1 MPFFGLIPWRS
12 LAVLGV
18 FLLGVWLGYR
28 WHVGV
33 AAKAQIEAL
42 AVAEQSRQAIQS
54 MADQRAIGHAQ
65 QVRTLNQQLGA
76 AHARIS
82 QLSQR
87 DCLDP
92 GTVGLLNAI
101 GTTVPTPPSQSQ
113 DSAPAAPSYS
123 GHGLNF
129 STARDLASQIAV
141 CRTAH
146 AELAD
151 QLNAILDIEDAKHSK
166 PSN

>member
-12 LAVLGV
+12 MAVLGV
-18 FLLGVWLGYR
+18 FLLGVWLGYT
-28 WHVGV
+28 WHVGI
-33 AAKAQIEAL
+33 AAKAEIDAMAASEK
-42 AVAEQSRQAIQS
+42 SRQVIQD
-54 MADQRAIGHAQ
+54 MADRRAIGHAQ
-65 QVRTLNQQLGA
+65 QVRSLNQQLGA
-76 AHARIS
+76 AHARIA
-82 QLSQR
+82 QLGQR

-101 GTTVPTPPSQSQ
+101 GTTMPATPGQLE
-113 DSAPAAPSYS
+113 SAPSALTSYS
-123 GHGLNF
+123 GHGLSF

-151 QLNAILDIEDAKHSK
+151 QLNAILDIEEAKHAQK
-166 PSN
+166 P

>member
-12 LAVLGV
+12 MAVLGV

-28 WHVGV
+28 WHVGI
-33 AAKAQIEAL
+33 AAKAEIDAIAAL
-42 AVAEQSRQAIQS
+42 EKSRQATQD
-54 MADQRAIGHAQ
+54 MADQRAIAHAQ
-65 QVRTLNQQLGA
+65 QVRSLNQQLGA
-76 AHARIS
+76 AHARIA
-82 QLSQR
+82 QLGQR

-101 GTTVPTPPSQSQ
+101 GTTMPATPGQPE
-113 DSAPAAPSYS
+113 SAPSALTSYS
-123 GHGLNF
+123 GHGLSF

-141 CRTAH
+141 CRMSH

-151 QLNAILDIEDAKHSK
+151 QLNAILDIEEARHAQK
-166 PSN
+166 P

>member
-1 MPFFGLIPWRS
+1 MSFFGLIPWRS
-12 LAVLGV
+12 MAVLGV

-28 WHVGV
+28 WHVGI
-33 AAKAQIEAL
+33 AAKAEIDAL
-42 AVAEQSRQAIQS
+42 AASEKSRQAIQDL
-54 MADQRAIGHAQ
+54 ADQRAIIHAQ
-65 QVRTLNQQLGA
+65 QVRSFNQQLGA
-76 AHARIS
+76 AHARIA

-101 GTTVPTPPSQSQ
+101 GTPMPATPGQSEG
-113 DSAPAAPSYS
+113 AATAVASYS
-123 GHGLNF
+123 GHGINF

-141 CRTAH
+141 CRAAH

-151 QLNAILDIEDAKHSK
+151 QLNAILDIEEARHAQK
-166 PSN
+166 P

>member
-12 LAVLGV
+12 MAVLGV

-28 WHVGV
+28 WHVGI
-33 AAKAQIEAL
+33 AAKAEIDAMAAYEK
-42 AVAEQSRQAIQS
+42 SRQAIQD

-65 QVRTLNQQLGA
+65 QVRSLNQQLGA
-76 AHARIS
+76 AHARIA
-82 QLSQR
+82 QLGQR

-92 GTVGLLNAI
+92 GTVSLLNAI
-101 GTTVPTPPSQSQ
+101 GTPVPTAPGQSEG
-113 DSAPAAPSYS
+113 APSTIASHS

-129 STARDLASQIAV
+129 STARDLASQIAT

-146 AELAD
+146 ADLAD
-151 QLNAILDIEDAKHSK
+151 QLNAILDIEEARHAQK
-166 PSN
+166 P

>member
-12 LAVLGV
+12 MAVLGV

-28 WHVGV
+28 WHIGI
-33 AAKAQIEAL
+33 AAKAEIDAM
-42 AVAEQSRQAIQS
+42 AVAEQRRQAIQA

-65 QVRTLNQQLGA
+65 QVRSLNQQLGV
-76 AHARIS
+76 AHARIA
-82 QLSQR
+82 QLGQR

-92 GTVGLLNAI
+92 GTVSLLNVI
-101 GTTVPTPPSQSQ
+101 GTTMPTPPSQSQ
-113 DSAPAAPSYS
+113 DSASAAASYS

-146 AELAD
+146 SELAD
-151 QLNAILDIEDAKHSK
+151 QLNAILDIEEARHAQK
-166 PSN
+166 P